1 MYADHPCTLRSHDAR
16 EDEPLSYPDI
26 VLTENALCDC
36 LADATAGVVIT
47 YHVGLLTVDRDPKLS
62 KLPPER
68 RDELVAIA
76 DRAMRLSDA
85 GWVHL
90 LQRRVAVECF
100 AYLLVVRPGP
110 RRVRS
115 ASAPDLRAFFLAEA
129 A

>member
-1 MYADHPCTLRSHDAR
+1 MHAKIPHTLRQRHEKDDPS
-16 EDEPLSYPDI
+16 LSYPDI

-76 DRAMRLSDA
+76 DLAMRLSDA
-85 GWVHL
+85 GWAHL

-100 AYLLVVRPGP
+100 AYVLVVRPGP
-110 RRVRS
+110 QRMRS